1 MTETAFHVETREDF
15 NALLEQLL
23 LFDYNYRFFSWQ
35 DIWDR
40 YKSKTVVY
48 AKVPSSSGLLFSD
61 VQYYYDHSDAA
72 DYLIKFKS
80 GMQLSLDNRGFHVSS
95 VDTFPY
101 AIKET
106 PSSAESVSDSIQQ
119 LIAEHGVDSVAEG
132 IELWITRNSFGTSVT
147 EPVEPRYTVVLPNPN
162 VSKGAQ
168 LIVLRKQGTQPDS
181 KLQLSKIKQST
192 FDSGSEMNQLTE
204 AEIKK
209 DFDWAWQFAQ
219 EVK

>member
-1 MTETAFHVETREDF
+1 MSKTAFHIETRGDF
-15 NALLEQLL
+15 NALLEQLQ
-23 LFDYNYRFFSWQ
+23 LFDYNYRFFSGH

-40 YKSKTVVY
+40 YKSKTVVC

-95 VDTFPY
+95 VDTYPY
-101 AIKET
+101 AVKET
-106 PSSAESVSDSIQQ
+106 PSSAETVSDSIQQ
-119 LIAEHGVDSVAEG
+119 IMSEHGVGSVIKG
-132 IELWITRNSFGTSVT
+132 IELWIGRNGCGATVN
-147 EPVEPRYTVVLPNPN
+147 EPVEPRYTVVLPNHN

-181 KLQLSKIKQST
+181 KLQLSKIKQGT
-192 FDSGSEMNQLTE
+192 FNSCNGMYQLTE
-204 AEIKK
+204 TEIKK

>member
-15 NALLEQLL
+15 NALLEQLQ
-23 LFDYNYRFFSWQ
+23 LFDYAYKFFRGQ
-35 DIWDR
+35 DIWDS

-48 AKVPSSSGLLFSD
+48 AKVPSSDLLFSD
-61 VQYYYDHSDAA
+61 VQYYFDHSDAA

-95 VDTFPY
+95 VDTFSY
-101 AIKET
+101 AVKET
-106 PSSAESVSDSIQQ
+106 PSSAESVSDSIQH
-119 LIAEHGVDSVAEG
+119 LISEHGIGSVSKG
-132 IELWITRNSFGTSVT
+132 IELWIERNGFVTTVT
-147 EPVEPRYTVVLPNPN
+147 EPIEPRYTVVLPNPN